1 MLSWKPSLEVGV
13 ARIDAQHRAIFDV
26 AGRLEAAVGA
36 REPAT
41 QLEMLFAFLAELAM
55 DHFVDEERVMR
66 EVGYPL
72 LPRHLQ
78 EHAQFKRQLAGLV
91 SQWNAEGASRSVLV
105 ALQAFLAFWL
115 TEHVATSDQGL
126 RDYLR
131 STWPSHELPQ

>member
-13 ARIDAQHRAIFDV
+13 ARIDAQHKAIFEI

-55 DHFVDEERVMR
+55 DHFLEEERLMR
-66 EVGYPL
+66 EIGYPL

-78 EHAQFKRQLAGLV
+78 EHAQFKRQLARLV
-91 SQWNAEGASRSVLV
+91 SQWNAEGASRAVLV

-115 TEHVATSDQGL
+115 TEHVATSDPGI

-131 STWPSHELPQ
+131 STWSADAPPR